1 MKYVSIS
8 IAILLSTAL
17 ILAACGGDSES
28 SSSPDASSA
37 DTDISGPRIHFDTED
52 VNLGK
57 ATPYESISHI
67 FTYQNTGDAPL
78 IINEVKKKTLEGC

>member
-1 MKYVSIS
+1 MKYVSIF

-17 ILAACGGDSES
+17 VLVACGGDSES

-37 DTDISGPRIHFDTED
+37 DTGISGPRIHFDTED
-52 VNLGK
+52 VNLGQ

-67 FTYQNTGDAPL
+67 FTFQNTGDAPL